1 MSSRTVGGTVLLVVG
16 LVLNVDL
23 CVDVTL
29 VRFTVARSVSGTG
42 LSKEGEQRCGK
53 RESGRK
59 EEDMGG

>member
-1 MSSRTVGGTVLLVVG
+1 MLVVG

-29 VRFTVARSVSGTG
+29 VRFPVARSVSGTG
-42 LSKEGEQRCGK
+42 LSKEGKQRCGK
-53 RESGRK
+53 RESGRR